1 MTLEVRFGGAADV
14 DGAALVWARATAR
27 RDREA
32 EVPPLAA
39 ARAVVLDRLQEQGS
53 IFVVAEQERAIV
65 GFAIA
70 APIASSRVAEVHY
83 VGVDPEHWSG
93 GAGAS
98 VMARLTGEL
107 AAAGFASAQLLV
119 YADNAPARRLYERLG
134 WDWDRQEPS
143 PHPRTGKPEV
153 RYRLR
158 LGAGGL

>member
-1 MTLEVRFGGAADV
+1 M
-14 DGAALVWARATAR
+14 
-27 RDREA
+27 
-32 EVPPLAA
+32 
-39 ARAVVLDRLQEQGS
+39 LDRLQEQGS

-119 YADNAPARRLYERLG
+119 YADTVPGRRLYERMG
-134 WDWDRQEPS
+134 WLWDGQDPTL
-143 PHPRTGKPEV
+143 HPRSGRPEV
-153 RYRLR
+153 RYRLELDPR
-158 LGAGGL
+158 